1 MKNQVIKDY
10 LFILVGALLMGLSI
24 SVFMIDARVIPG
36 GISGIAMSLHYLDE
50 GIPTGLAL
58 WLMNIPLFLWGVKEL
73 GWGFAK
79 RTIFGFSISAFTID
93 VLHGDFPGLEFMA
106 LNKSTAIVDLLEN
119 DFLFLIIIGA
129 VLLGIGM
136 GFVLKHRG
144 TFGGADVVAAILQK
158 RYGYKAG
165 NSIMVMNV
173 FIITFATIVI
183 YVNDLSPHRPA
194 LSLAF
199 YAFLLT
205 FIISRIIDMMIDG
218 FDYARSALIISD
230 KCDVI
235 SDAIL
240 NRLMR
245 GATAL
250 KGRGLYKRTEKDII
264 MTVITRREII
274 PLKALIKEIDPD
286 AFVIIS
292 TVHEVLGEGFK
303 KRT

>member
-50 GIPTGLAL
+50 SIPTGLAL

-173 FIITFATIVI
+173 FIITFATIII

>member
-1 MKNQVIKDY
+1 MNKHIIKDY
-10 LFILVGALLMGLSI
+10 LFIMIGALLMGLSI

-36 GISGIAMSLHYLDE
+36 GISGIAMSLHFLDE
-50 GIPTGLAL
+50 NIPTGLAL

-79 RTIFGFSISAFTID
+79 RTILGFSISAFTID
-93 VLHGDFPGLEFMA
+93 VFHGDFPGLEFMA
-106 LNKSTAIVDLLEN
+106 LNKSEAIVDLLQN
-119 DFLFLIIIGA
+119 DFLFLIVIGA
-129 VLLGIGM
+129 VILGIGM

-158 RYGYKAG
+158 RYGYKPG

-183 YVNDLSPHRPA
+183 YVNDLSPQRPA

-205 FIISRIIDMMIDG
+205 FIISRIIDIMIDG

-230 KCDVI
+230 KCDEI

-245 GATAL
+245 GATSL
-250 KGRGLYKRTEKDII
+250 KGRGLYKKAERDII
-264 MTVITRREII
+264 MTVITRHEII
-274 PLKALIKEIDPD
+274 PLKALIKEIDPN